1 MKNLRKSTMLMFILF
16 GMVFRL
22 YSQTPYLD
30 SVNVQL
36 GNKMEINMKIF
47 SYDSLSATVTRDLKS
62 LQTILLE
69 RKDIPSQGTYAITY
83 VPDTRL
89 SIKPGIAG
97 ERIIWDKGGMT
108 RYTFDNRLS
117 ILSELYQ
124 LQIQFNDPAE
134 IFSEQTLKNLE
145 DVIDS
150 VFSIKSRLST
160 TYHFSTHEGK
170 MVRNAQLDKVTG
182 QKDVLVLNGG
192 VGVNLIKGQPVIDLS
207 AQLGL
212 IFCKKSIW
220 KHQYYLSYSQLSYF
234 SDLSSPKLNGF
245 LSIGY
250 KYNMSNTIGK
260 PNWLGMEV
268 GYLVS
273 RNGDLLQK
281 NTMRLGF
288 NWDVAKFISVA
299 PQLYMSGD
307 FKELFPAV
315 RIGFGF

>member
-1 MKNLRKSTMLMFILF
+1 MFILF

-22 YSQTPYLD
+22 YSQKPYLD

-36 GNKMEINMKIF
+36 GNKMEVNMKIF
-47 SYDSLSATVTRDLKS
+47 SYDSLSAIVARDLKS
-62 LQTILLE
+62 LQSILLE
-69 RKDIPSQGTYAITY
+69 RKELPSQGTYAITY
-83 VPDTRL
+83 EPDSRL

-97 ERIIWDKGGMT
+97 ERIVWDKGGMT
-108 RYTFDNRLS
+108 RYTFDNRIS

-134 IFSEQTLKNLE
+134 IFSEQTQKNLK

-150 VFSIKSRLST
+150 VFTIKSRLST
-160 TYHFSTHEGK
+160 TYHFSAHEGK
-170 MVRNAQLDKVTG
+170 IVRNAQLDKVTG
-182 QKDVLVLNGG
+182 QKDVAILNGG
-192 VGVNLIKGQPVIDLS
+192 LGVNLIKGQPVIDLS

-234 SDLSSPKLNGF
+234 NDLSSPKLNGF
-245 LSIGY
+245 LSLGY

-260 PNWLGMEV
+260 PNWLGMEL

-288 NWDVAKFISVA
+288 NWDVAKYISVA
-299 PQLYMSGD
+299 PQLYVSGD
-307 FKELFPAV
+307 FKEIFPAV

>member
-1 MKNLRKSTMLMFILF
+1 MLMFILF

-30 SVNVQL
+30 SVYVQL
-36 GNKMEINMKIF
+36 GNKMEIKLKIF
-47 SYDSLSATVTRDLKS
+47 SYDSLSATLTKDLES

-89 SIKPGIAG
+89 AIKPDIAG

-124 LQIQFNDPAE
+124 IQIQFNDPAE
-134 IFSEQTLKNLE
+134 IFSEQTQKKLE

-150 VFSIKSRLST
+150 VFAIKSRLST

-192 VGVNLIKGQPVIDLS
+192 VGVNLIKSQPVIDLS

-245 LSIGY
+245 LSLGY

-260 PNWLGMEV
+260 PNWLGMEL

>member
-1 MKNLRKSTMLMFILF
+1 MFILF

-22 YSQTPYLD
+22 YSQKPYLD

-36 GNKMEINMKIF
+36 GNKMEVNMKIF
-47 SYDSLSATVTRDLKS
+47 SYDSLSVIVARDLKS
-62 LQTILLE
+62 LQSILLE
-69 RKDIPSQGTYAITY
+69 RKELPSQGTYAITY
-83 VPDTRL
+83 EPDSRL

-97 ERIIWDKGGMT
+97 ERIVWDKGGMT
-108 RYTFDNRLS
+108 RYTFDNRIS

-134 IFSEQTLKNLE
+134 IFSEQTQKNLK

-150 VFSIKSRLST
+150 VFTIKSRLST
-160 TYHFSTHEGK
+160 TYHFSAHEGK
-170 MVRNAQLDKVTG
+170 IVRNAQLDKVTG
-182 QKDVLVLNGG
+182 QKDVAILNGG
-192 VGVNLIKGQPVIDLS
+192 LGVNLVKGRPVIDLS

-234 SDLSSPKLNGF
+234 NDLSSPKLNGF
-245 LSIGY
+245 LSLGY

-260 PNWLGMEV
+260 PNWLGMEL

-288 NWDVAKFISVA
+288 NWDVAKYISVA
-299 PQLYMSGD
+299 PQLYVSGD
-307 FKELFPAV
+307 FKEIFPAV

>member
-1 MKNLRKSTMLMFILF
+1 MFILI

-22 YSQTPYLD
+22 YSHKPYLD

-36 GNKMEINMKIF
+36 GNKMEVNMKIF
-47 SYDSLSATVTRDLKS
+47 SYDSLSVIVARDLKS
-62 LQTILLE
+62 LQSILLE
-69 RKDIPSQGTYAITY
+69 RKELPSQGTYAITY
-83 VPDTRL
+83 EPDSRL

-97 ERIIWDKGGMT
+97 ERIVWDKGGMT
-108 RYTFDNRLS
+108 RYTFDNRIS

-134 IFSEQTLKNLE
+134 IFSEQTQKNLK

-150 VFSIKSRLST
+150 VFTIKSRLST
-160 TYHFSTHEGK
+160 TYHFSAHEGK
-170 MVRNAQLDKVTG
+170 IVRNAQLDKVTG
-182 QKDVLVLNGG
+182 QKDVAILNGG
-192 VGVNLIKGQPVIDLS
+192 LGVNLVKGQPVIDLS

-234 SDLSSPKLNGF
+234 NDLSSPKLNGF
-245 LSIGY
+245 LSLGY

-260 PNWLGMEV
+260 PNWLGMEL

-288 NWDVAKFISVA
+288 NWDVAKYISVA
-299 PQLYMSGD
+299 PQLYVSGD
-307 FKELFPAV
+307 FKEIFPAV